1 MMGTIRSRVYF
12 TSVKKFTPV
21 KVFGGVNATHIE
33 YGMRGR
39 GAGAY
44 SSGFNGSK
52 ARWGSRN
59 KRHRCQILPAST
71 AQNPVEE
78 IGKTGLSV
86 ASSPPPLRVA
96 LKLVPFGPKLRLPT
110 FHIQT
115 VGTTDSVIRQKP
127 QRRCSQ
133 MRC

>member
-39 GAGAY
+39 GADAY

-52 ARWGSRN
+52 AR
-59 KRHRCQILPAST
+59 
-71 AQNPVEE
+71 
-78 IGKTGLSV
+78 
-86 ASSPPPLRVA
+86 
-96 LKLVPFGPKLRLPT
+96 
-110 FHIQT
+110 
-115 VGTTDSVIRQKP
+115 
-127 QRRCSQ
+127 
-133 MRC
+133 